1 MYNIAVCDN
10 DKSICDE
17 LTEFCEDILNED
29 GIEHSI
35 TQFMSADEFER
46 EANSFDLVL
55 LDIEMD
61 DRNGFEMA
69 KEMRRFGNKISII
82 FVSGHE
88 DYLRH
93 GYSVQPVHFLLK
105 PVKRDALAEAVA
117 ADIRLNHS
125 NDDIVLYS
133 GMKTMILPIDKFVY
147 AESYNHSILV
157 HMTESVRFLRMSLTE
172 LDRQLEPYTA
182 SRCHNS
188 YIVNLRYIAEFNR
201 KGIITVTGE
210 KLPVGRKYY
219 NDLKSDFVKYMN
231 R

>member
-17 LTEFCEDILNED
+17 LTEFCDDILNED

-35 TQFMSADEFER
+35 TQFVSADEFER
-46 EANSFDLVL
+46 KANSFDLVL

-61 DRNGFEMA
+61 DKNGFEMA
-69 KEMRRFGNKISII
+69 KELRRSGNRISII
-82 FVSGHE
+82 CVSGHE
-88 DYLRH
+88 DYLRY

-105 PVKRDALAEAVA
+105 PVTRDALAEAVT
-117 ADIRLNHS
+117 ADLRLNHS
-125 NDDIVLYS
+125 NDGIVLYS
-133 GMKTMILPIDKFVY
+133 GMKAMRLPIDKFVY

-157 HMTESVRFLRMSLTE
+157 HTTETVRFFRMSLTE
-172 LDRQLEPYTA
+172 LEKQLEPYNV

-188 YIVNLRYIAEFNR
+188 YIVNLKYISEFTR
-201 KGIITVTGE
+201 SGIKTVTGDS
-210 KLPVGRKYY
+210 LPVGRKYY
-219 NDLKSDFVKYMN
+219 NDLKAAFVRYMN